1 MVFGTVKASVVN
13 LKRRGRRNKVGTP
26 RLKFLLAAKHLDF
39 PGFARHQIALKCNS
53 MRGVYERQTVYR

>member
-26 RLKFLLAAKHLDF
+26 RLRIFISGKASGSLFSLIFRTKGRTAKR
-39 PGFARHQIALKCNS
+39 PARVH
-53 MRGVYERQTVYR
+53 

>member
-26 RLKFLLAAKHLDF
+26 GLKTLLAAKHRAACL
-39 PGFARHQIALKCNS
+39 G
-53 MRGVYERQTVYR
+53 